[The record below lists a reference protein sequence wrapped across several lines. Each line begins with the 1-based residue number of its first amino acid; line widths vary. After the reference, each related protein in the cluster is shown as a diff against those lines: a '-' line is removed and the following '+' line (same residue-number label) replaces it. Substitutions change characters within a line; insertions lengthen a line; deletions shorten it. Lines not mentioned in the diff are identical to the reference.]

1 MLAIGRALMNRPAL
15 LLLDEPSLGLSPLLV
30 KEIFT
35 IIRRVNE
42 EQGMSILLVE
52 QNAKVALETAHYGYV
67 LEIGRVVMNDTCER
81 LMMSQDIQEFYL
93 GAKESGARGE
103 RRWKKKK
110 TWR

>member
-1 MLAIGRALMNRPAL
+1 MNRNQWAAIFLASMLA
-15 LLLDEPSLGLSPLLV
+15 LGMLTGCSK
-30 KEIFT
+30 KENT
-35 IIRRVNE
+35 NE
-42 EQGMSILLVE
+42 EQGTSILLVE

-81 LMMSQDIQEFYL
+81 LMNSKDIQEFYL
-93 GAKESGARGE
+93 GAKEEGARGE

>member
-1 MLAIGRALMNRPAL
+1 MVALCTRAGAPRPAGL
-15 LLLDEPSLGLSPLLV
+15 PDRAEPPAKCVDDCGVGRELA
-30 KEIFT
+30 
-35 IIRRVNE
+35 N
-42 EQGMSILLVE
+42 LLVE

-81 LMMSQDIQEFYL
+81 LMNSKDIQEFYL
-93 GAKESGARGE
+93 GAKEEGARGE